1 MPSGDLND
9 RIYRHAGFLG
19 DVAPALFPVFHQS
32 TDYKSK
38 IIHDRNSEP
47 GLVQMQEV
55 EPDLAQKV
63 VFNGWMAKKTTNTKK
78 RAPKPPKP
86 DSIYRQIIADN
97 LRARLEFLYGKQS
110 YDEYIKLTGI
120 SKGTLTRALAAKTG
134 FTLETLEEVA
144 KGARMDVPSLFM
156 PLTDPQDTGELI
168 SLKPGQ
174 KALWLQFVQLW
185 GGRPSN

>member
-9 RIYRHAGFLG
+9 RIHGHAGFLG
-19 DVAPALFPVFHQS
+19 DIAPALFPVFHQS

-38 IIHDRNSEP
+38 IIHDHNSEP
-47 GLVQMQEV
+47 GLVQMQEI
-55 EPDLAQKV
+55 EPDLAKKV
-63 VFNGWMAKKTTNTKK
+63 VSNGGMATKQKKSKK
-78 RAPKPPKP
+78 KEPRTPKVPSK
-86 DSIYRQIIADN
+86 YRTIIAAN
-97 LRARLEFLYGKQS
+97 FIARLKLLYGEKS
-110 YDEYIKLTGI
+110 YDKYLEDTKL
-120 SKGTLTRALAAKTG
+120 SKGTLQRAIAGDTG
-134 FTLETLEEVA
+134 MTLETLEQVA
-144 KGARMDVPSLFM
+144 TAVQMDVPSLLM